1 MVSSDDNPY
10 RSPRESETE
19 TSGSDRRKASG
30 WYRGMRWFLT
40 WASIVLFGM
49 PVLLM
54 LMVELFRWLASE

>member
-1 MVSSDDNPY
+1 
-10 RSPRESETE
+10 
-19 TSGSDRRKASG
+19 
-30 WYRGMRWFLT
+30 MRWFLT